1 MKEENISVKSKKIFD
16 CRPGLEERLEE
27 IINSAALV
35 ADSSCTR

>member
-1 MKEENISVKSKKIFD
+1 MMEENIFLNREKIFD